1 MIRGIR
7 GAATVSANEA
17 EEIHIATRDLLLD
30 VAEKNEIYPED
41 IVSVL
46 ISVTPDLNAA
56 FPAKGM
62 RMINGWTYVPVMCTT
77 EIPVP
82 NALEKCIRV
91 MVTARTERKQQD
103 IHHIYHGEAKQLR
116 PDLIK

>member
-7 GAATVSANEA
+7 GATTVSENKA
-17 EEIHIATRDLLLD
+17 EDIHQATKHLLID
-30 VAEKNEIYPED
+30 VAEKNDILPED

-46 ISVTPDLNAA
+46 ISVTPDLTAA

-62 RMINGWTYVPVMCTT
+62 RLIDGWTYVPVMCTT

-91 MVTARTERKQQD
+91 MVTAQTDLKQKD
-103 IHHIYHGEAKQLR
+103 VTHIYHREAKQLR
-116 PDLIK
+116 PDLVK

>member
-7 GAATVSANEA
+7 GAATVKANEA
-17 EEIHIATRDLLLD
+17 EEIHKTTRDLLKD
-30 VAEKNEIYPED
+30 VAEKNQIQPED
-41 IVSVL
+41 IVSVF

-62 RMINGWTYVPVMCTT
+62 RMLDGWTYVPVMCTT

-82 NALEKCIRV
+82 EALEKCIRV
-91 MVTARTERKQQD
+91 MVTAHTDRNQKEIQ
-103 IHHIYHGEAKQLR
+103 HIYHGDAKKLR